1 MDDYAGVALTDTL
14 DQNAVTNDELAVQD
28 LDALGVENLRVDTFE
43 IMSRQATINIGTIG
57 HVAHG
62 KTTVVKALSEVK
74 TQKYH
79 DEVQKNITIRL
90 GYGNS
95 KVFECPN
102 CPRPQCY
109 QTHSSWSVDK
119 VNCKICQS
127 PMTLRRHFSF
137 VDCPGHHVLMAT
149 MLNGAA
155 IMDAALLLVAAN
167 EEFPQPQ
174 TLEHLNAVDIMRLR
188 NVIVVQNKIDLVT
201 QVTAHDQYRSI
212 KSNLKKWSKKYPV
225 IPVSAQL
232 HRNVDYLLDYLLRI
246 PLPHRNFCAPSRM
259 TIIRSF
265 DVNKPGESDINHLK
279 GGVAGGTIIQGVIRV
294 NEDLEVRPGQT
305 RHRNTVD
312 GRVGMSYLPYRT
324 RAVSLKAEMNQL
336 QYAVSGGL
344 IAVGTTLDPSLARQ
358 DKLMGQLIGN
368 KDGLPAVYVEIEVEY
383 YLFAE
388 MVGTKGES
396 RSARRVAKLTRQ
408 DLLQINVGTFTC
420 TTIVLD
426 FSPTRVQLQLTEPGC
441 ANIGDHVAISRKL
454 DNHFRLIGW
463 GVVCSG
469 KAATCLDK
477 QN

>member
-1 MDDYAGVALTDTL
+1 MDDYAGVALADTV
-14 DQNAVTNDELAVQD
+14 DQNSATNDELAVQD
-28 LDALGVENLRVDTFE
+28 LDAIGVENLRVDTYE
-43 IMSRQATINIGTIG
+43 VMSRQATINIGTIG

-79 DEVQKNITIRL
+79 DEVKKNITIRL

-109 QTHSSWSVDK
+109 QTRSSWSVDK
-119 VNCKICQS
+119 VNCKICDS

-155 IMDAALLLVAAN
+155 VMDAALLLVAAN
-167 EEFPQPQ
+167 EEFPQAQ
-174 TLEHLNAVDIMRLR
+174 TLDHLNAVDIMRLR

-201 QVTAHDQYRSI
+201 QVAAHDQYQTI
-212 KSNLKKWSKKYPV
+212 KSDLKKWSKKYPI

-246 PLPHRNFCAPSRM
+246 PFPQRNFAAPARM

-265 DVNKPGESDINHLK
+265 DVNKPGDGDVQQLK
-279 GGVAGGTIIQGVIRV
+279 GGVAGGTVVQGVLRL
-294 NEDLEVRPGQT
+294 NEELEVRPGQT
-305 RHRNTVD
+305 RNRNTVD
-312 GRVGMSYLPYRT
+312 GRGTMSYLPYQT
-324 RAVSLKAEMNQL
+324 RAISLKAERNQL
-336 QYAVSGGL
+336 QYAVPGGL
-344 IAVGTTLDPSLARQ
+344 IAVGTTLDPSLTRQ

-368 KDGLPAVYVEIEVEY
+368 KNGLPEVYSEIELTY
-383 YLFAE
+383 YLFSE
-388 MVGTKGES
+388 MAGSKGES
-396 RSARRVAKLTRQ
+396 RSARRVGRLTKQ
-408 DLLQINVGTFTC
+408 DVLQINVGTFTC
-420 TTIVLD
+420 TTLVLD
-426 FSPTRVQLQLTEPGC
+426 IADNVVQLRLTEPGC
-441 ANIGDHVAISRKL
+441 ANPGDNVAISRKI

-463 GVVCSG
+463 GQVRAG
-469 KAATCLDK
+469 KPATRASSH
-477 QN
+477 

>member
-1 MDDYAGVALTDTL
+1 MDDYAGVELADTL
-14 DQNAVTNDELAVQD
+14 DQNSTTNDELAVQD
-28 LDALGVENLRVDTFE
+28 LEALGVENLRVDTYE
-43 IMSRQATINIGTIG
+43 VMSRQATINIGTIG

-79 DEVQKNITIRL
+79 DELQKNITIRL

-95 KVFECPN
+95 KVFQCPK
-102 CPRPQCY
+102 CPRPECY

-119 VNCKICQS
+119 VDCKFCKT

-167 EEFPQPQ
+167 ESFPQPQ
-174 TLEHLNAVDIMRLR
+174 TIEHLNAVDIMRLR
-188 NVIVVQNKIDLVT
+188 NVIIVQNKIDLVT
-201 QVTAHDQYRSI
+201 QVAATDQYQSI
-212 KSNLKKWSKKYPV
+212 KSHIKKSGKKFPV

-246 PLPHRNFCAPSRM
+246 PLPQRNFTAPSRM

-265 DVNKPGESDINHLK
+265 DVNKPGESDIQNLK
-279 GGVAGGTIIQGVIRV
+279 GGVAGGTIIQGVLRLD
-294 NEDLEVRPGQT
+294 EELEVRPGQT
-305 RHRNTVD
+305 CNRNTVD
-312 GRVGMSYLPYRT
+312 GRVGLSYLPYRT

-344 IAVGTTLDPSLARQ
+344 IAVGTTLDPSLTRQ

-368 KDGLPAVYVEIEVEY
+368 KHGLPEVYVEIVVEY
-383 YLFAE
+383 YLFTE
-388 MVGTKGES
+388 VVGSKGEN
-396 RSARRVAKLTRQ
+396 RSSRRVGKLMPQ

-420 TTIVLD
+420 TTTVLT
-426 FSPTRVQLQLTEPGC
+426 FSSSQVTLRLTEPGC
-441 ANIGDHVAISRKL
+441 ANIGDHVAISRKI
-454 DNHFRLIGW
+454 DSHFRLIGW
-463 GVVCSG
+463 GLVVAG
-469 KAATCLDK
+469 TPANRLDK
-477 QN
+477 RD